1 MSSQRSPGES
11 EHHLDWRKNIVTS
24 SHFLHLSEYDRH
36 EHVVEH
42 RDERSGLHT
51 VIALHNTSRGP
62 ALGGCRMWPYTDRLE
77 AIRDVLRLSRGMTY
91 KSALAGLELG
101 GGKAVIIGC
110 PRRDK
115 TPDLLRAM
123 GRFVDTLKGQ
133 YITAPDS
140 GSNAADMCVIAE
152 ETPWVSGID
161 ASAKHSGDPSPST
174 AYGTLIGIQ
183 AAVRHRFGHEDLTG
197 LKVAIQGVGNV
208 GFHLAQLLAERGV
221 ELVVAD
227 VSDRNIDRLLESSDA
242 KVVDAERIYDQA
254 VDVFSPCAMG
264 SAINP
269 STIDRISAPIIAG
282 AANNQVATPKEGHRL
297 HKRNTLYVPDYAINA
312 GGIVDIAYRQRGG
325 SDAEILEHIQSIA
338 KTLID
343 IFQRSDVQDR
353 PTFLVADDLA
363 EERFHWGSTPAALE
377 HVPGADNRR
386 VHPPTSIS
394 IADR

>member
-1 MSSQRSPGES
+1 M
-11 EHHLDWRKNIVTS
+11 
-24 SHFLHLSEYDRH
+24 
-36 EHVVEH
+36 
-42 RDERSGLHT
+42 
-51 VIALHNTSRGP
+51 
-62 ALGGCRMWPYTDRLE
+62 
-77 AIRDVLRLSRGMTY
+77 
-91 KSALAGLELG
+91 
-101 GGKAVIIGC
+101 
-110 PRRDK
+110 
-115 TPDLLRAM
+115 
-123 GRFVDTLKGQ
+123 
-133 YITAPDS
+133 
-140 GSNAADMCVIAE
+140 
-152 ETPWVSGID
+152 
-161 ASAKHSGDPSPST
+161 
-174 AYGTLIGIQ
+174 
-183 AAVRHRFGHEDLTG
+183 
-197 LKVAIQGVGNV
+197 
-208 GFHLAQLLAERGV
+208 
-221 ELVVAD
+221 VAD
-227 VSDRNIDRLLESSDA
+227 VSDRNIDRLLESTDA

-282 AANNQVATPKEGHRL
+282 AANNQLATPKEGHRL
-297 HKRNTLYVPDYAINA
+297 HERNTLYVPDYAINA

-343 IFQRSDVQDR
+343 IFQRSDMQDR